1 MQKGGKSCIAD
12 EVSRMKELTHEDTL
26 DVLSACLDLL
36 AAREGEIRDLYDR
49 LQTYEPVPTA
59 DGRAIG
65 AITPD
70 VDEIGRRSSPGW
82 PTAVAVCGTPLVGR
96 SLMLLCPQ
104 TGLRIAG
111 ITNSGLEGLKLAE
124 KHKPRFAFIDLDV
137 TDIDGLV
144 LVSRMK
150 EIVPDATIIALA
162 GGSQESTLVSAII
175 AGANEVIG
183 KPIQARRLMNAIG
196 RLVKKGKTR
205 SSDLDRIPS
214 SFDPSKGKQDRE
226 SWSVI

>member
-1 MQKGGKSCIAD
+1 
-12 EVSRMKELTHEDTL
+12 MKELTHEDTL

-36 AAREGEIRDLYDR
+36 AMRESEIRDLYDR
-49 LQTYEPVPTA
+49 LQTYEPVPSA
-59 DGRAIG
+59 EGRTLG

-70 VDEIGRRSSPGW
+70 IDEAGRQASPGW
-82 PTAVAVCGTPLVGR
+82 PNAVAICSTPLVGR

-104 TGLRIAG
+104 SGLRIAG

-124 KHKPRFAFIDLDV
+124 KHQPRFAFVDLDV

-150 EIVPDATIIALA
+150 EILPDTTIIALA

-175 AGANEVIG
+175 AGASEVIG
-183 KPIQARRLMNAIG
+183 KPLQARRLMNAVG
-196 RLVKKGKTR
+196 RLVQSRR
-205 SSDLDRIPS
+205 SHSRK
-214 SFDPSKGKQDRE
+214 DPSIPRRFNPEVISGNRE
-226 SWSVI
+226 RWTVI

>member
-1 MQKGGKSCIAD
+1 
-12 EVSRMKELTHEDTL
+12 MKELTHEDTL

-36 AAREGEIRDLYDR
+36 AARESEIRDLYDR

-70 VDEIGRRSSPGW
+70 VEEIGRRSSPSW
-82 PTAVAVCGTPLVGR
+82 PTAVAICGTPLVGR

-124 KHKPRFAFIDLDV
+124 KNLPRFVFIDLDV

-183 KPIQARRLMNAIG
+183 KPIQARRLMNAVG
-196 RLVKKGKTR
+196 RLVKKGKSKSRAT
-205 SSDLDRIPS
+205 DRLPMSIDPS
-214 SFDPSKGKQDRE
+214 SGKQGRE
-226 SWSVI
+226 TWSVI